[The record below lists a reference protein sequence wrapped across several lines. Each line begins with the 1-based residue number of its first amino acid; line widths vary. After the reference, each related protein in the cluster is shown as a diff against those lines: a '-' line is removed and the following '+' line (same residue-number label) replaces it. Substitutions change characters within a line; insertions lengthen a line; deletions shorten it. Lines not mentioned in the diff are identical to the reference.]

1 MKSTVRVFLCIGL
14 WAISH
19 SVFAQDTIVF
29 KTGEELK
36 AIVQEVGI
44 ETVKYKKY
52 TNADGPVYT
61 VPKSDVFM
69 LKYQSGGK
77 DVFPPDGEPQ
87 SVENGQ
93 AQQSE
98 MQEELS
104 VIRDKLNRNANR
116 GAQRSAVNASNDA
129 ESQNSDYQ
137 LSDDCALLHFYRPG
151 GLVGVA
157 ISYDLHL
164 DDEVVFRVKNKSK
177 TTIRVTEEGLK
188 TLWAKTEARVELP
201 IDIQLGQEYYIRCG
215 VEMGVVVGRPFMEI
229 VNNNVG
235 KAQYDKIAVKVKK

>member
-1 MKSTVRVFLCIGL
+1 
-14 WAISH
+14 
-19 SVFAQDTIVF
+19 
-29 KTGEELK
+29 
-36 AIVQEVGI
+36 
-44 ETVKYKKY
+44 
-52 TNADGPVYT
+52 
-61 VPKSDVFM
+61 M